1 MEENA
6 RNLLDF
12 LGKSAIVNRRVRKIM
27 NLKNVF
33 TDWKRNILILADIF
47 SIIFTFY
54 LAFLLRFM
62 DEIPF
67 FRYFPIFYQTVLLVT
82 ISYII
87 SFLFFGL
94 YRGLYRYA
102 GINDLL
108 RLSKAV
114 IGGAFLSV
122 VGVIFILDLRSFPRS
137 IFIIHLL
144 LVFVFVGGIRLFL
157 RVFREELAIRL
168 PNKSKR
174 FKRILLVGAGDTG
187 ETILRETKKHPNN
200 GYKVVGFVDDNLNKI
215 GRDIHGVKV
224 LGAIDDISEIV
235 KKKNID
241 EIIIT
246 VPSAT
251 REQMRRIIEVCSET
265 HLSFRTTPSL
275 SDIIDG
281 QVSFSQIRNVEV
293 KDLLSR
299 EVVKLDLSKIS
310 SYISGKRILV
320 TGAGG
325 SIGSEICR
333 QLTRFNPD
341 LLIFFAR
348 GEFSLYKII
357 KEFGEKYPSIKIAPV
372 IADVRDRERTR
383 AVLSKYRPQVI
394 FHTAA
399 HKHVSLME
407 TNPCEAVKNNVMG
420 TRIIME
426 TAEEFGVERF
436 VLISTDKAVNPTSF
450 MGASK
455 RITELLLQ
463 AMTNKKSNFT
473 KFSAVRF
480 GNVLESRGS
489 VVPLF
494 KEQIKKG
501 RAVTVTHPE
510 VARYFMTLSEA
521 AQLVIQAGAIGKGG
535 EIFVLDM
542 GEQVKIIDLARDL
555 IRLLGFEPDVDIRIK
570 IIGLRPGEKLHEELI
585 GKDEK
590 VQPTSH
596 EKIMSIKSNKIN
608 AEELRKKVEELEKLA
623 VNEDVE
629 EVRKKIKEIVPEF
642 KNTHKL

>member
-1 MEENA
+1 
-6 RNLLDF
+6 
-12 LGKSAIVNRRVRKIM
+12 M
-27 NLKNVF
+27 NLKSIF
-33 TDWKRNILILADIF
+33 IDWKRNIVILADLF
-47 SIIFTFY
+47 CIILTFY
-54 LAFLLRFM
+54 LAFWLRFM

-67 FRYFPIFYQTVLLVT
+67 SKYLSTLRQSLPVVTV
-82 ISYII
+82 SYVI
-87 SFLFFGL
+87 SFFVLGI

-102 GINDLL
+102 SINDLL
-108 RLSKAV
+108 RLFKAV
-114 IGGAFLSV
+114 IGGALLSIA
-122 VGVIFILDLRSFPRS
+122 GIIFVLDLRGFPRS
-137 IFIIHLL
+137 IFIIHPL
-144 LVFVFVGGIRLFL
+144 LVLVFAG
-157 RVFREELAIRL
+157 AIRL
-168 PNKSKR
+168 SARIFKEELSIRVFNKSK
-174 FKRILLVGAGDTG
+174 G
-187 ETILRETKKHPNN
+187 
-200 GYKVVGFVDDNLNKI
+200 DDNLNKI
-215 GRDIHGVKV
+215 NRDIHGVKV
-224 LGAIDDISEIV
+224 LGSIEDIPEIV

-246 VPSAT
+246 TPSAT
-251 REQMRRIIEVCSET
+251 REEMRRIIEVCNKT
-265 HLSFRTTPSL
+265 HLPFRTTPSL

-299 EVVKLDLSKIS
+299 EVVKLDLSGIS
-310 SYISGKRILV
+310 NYISGKRVLV

-333 QLTRFNPD
+333 QLTFFKPE

-357 KEFGEKYPSIKIAPV
+357 NEFREKYPLIKIEPV
-372 IADVRDRERTR
+372 IANIRDRERTR
-383 AVLSKYRPQVI
+383 AVLGKYRPGVI

-399 HKHVSLME
+399 HKHVFLME
-407 TNPCEAVKNNVMG
+407 TNPCEAIKNNVMG

-426 TAEEFGVERF
+426 AAEEFGVERF

-455 RITELLLQ
+455 RIAELLLQ
-463 AMTNKKSNFT
+463 AMAKESRFT

-501 RAVTVTHPE
+501 KLITLTHPE
-510 VARYFMTLSEA
+510 ATRYFMTLSEA

-542 GEQVKIIDLARDL
+542 GEQIKIIDLARDL
-555 IRLLGFEPDVDIRIK
+555 IRLSGFEPDVDIKIK
-570 IIGLRPGEKLHEELI
+570 IIGLRPGEKLHEELV

-596 EKIMSIKSNKIN
+596 EKIMVIKSNN
-608 AEELRKKVEELEKLA
+608 EVNGEELKKKVEELEKLA
-623 VNEDVE
+623 VSEDVE
-629 EVRKKIKEIVPEF
+629 GVVRKIKEIVPEF
-642 KNTHKL
+642 NHTKKAKG